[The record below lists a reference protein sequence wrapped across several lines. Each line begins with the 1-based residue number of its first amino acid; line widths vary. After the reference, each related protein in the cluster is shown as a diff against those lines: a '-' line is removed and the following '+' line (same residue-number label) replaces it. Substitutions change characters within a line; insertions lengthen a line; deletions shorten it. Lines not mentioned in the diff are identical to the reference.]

1 MHGGPYKMAADSGII
16 FKDTLF
22 GRMSHKGKTSA
33 ACWQPVAFLIRLL
46 LLSVTMANK
55 YFI

>member
-33 ACWQPVAFLIRLL
+33 ACWQPVAFFNPSAVALGDYG
-46 LLSVTMANK
+46 K
-55 YFI
+55 